1 MVLLRSICTFLLIAK
16 IFQLGES
23 KLQAAANHVIATK
36 QAGSENECGLYCV
49 RDGSCVSANYKT
61 SGIGKGRCELNN
73 KIIQGTSDADFKT
86 NPEFTHLYMV
96 KKVRKLQAFYHFLSC
111 CC

>member
-49 RDGSCVSANYKT
+49 RDGSCVSANYK
-61 SGIGKGRCELNN
+61 LNFWN
-73 KIIQGTSDADFKT
+73 
-86 NPEFTHLYMV
+86 
-96 KKVRKLQAFYHFLSC
+96 RKRSM
-111 CC
+111 